1 MLALITLGVI
11 PIYQIPTWKNS
22 TTETNAEKKKIR
34 LLWLHLLF
42 NTIKKQTNLAMAINM
57 YDLATIIN
65 NFNLF
70 SFSAKKKKKLSKS
83 LNYCSFQTRLSTGVG
98 GGGGGGG
105 GGGEICFFKYFF
117 ASKFPL
123 VPTLLTISVQ
133 VRVAWT
139 ENTCDWNVLWLTRS
153 ESVNAPMAQ
162 TVLGV
167 GEFSLNHKCIHA
179 YTVKSLWTARS

>member
-11 PIYQIPTWKNS
+11 PIYQMPTWKNS
-22 TTETNAEKKKIR
+22 TTETNAEKKVR

-42 NTIKKQTNLAMAINM
+42 NTIKKQTNLAMVISM

-65 NFNLF
+65 DFTQFVFLF
-70 SFSAKKKKKLSKS
+70 CKKHQKNYQISQLLQLSNKAEY
-83 LNYCSFQTRLSTGVG
+83 LGR
-98 GGGGGGG
+98 G

-117 ASKFPL
+117 TSKFPL

-139 ENTCDWNVLWLTRS
+139 ENTRDWNVLWLTRS

-162 TVLGV
+162 TVFGV